1 MNAKATLLFT
11 EEDGHAAVRV
21 GVRDAALIGRWA
33 TLKVVRTAKVKRSSG
48 VDHEQV
54 LLERRFQIERDARS
68 FALPPDP
75 GRRWVY
81 RGKHLDLRVT
91 ATLVVDDSVL
101 LDTRVVAEAS
111 QPMFPGPLAAE
122 SSRRQADPSDHFSLL
137 ANLKAVPWRNRVMA
151 IALLVVG
158 IPLVLA
164 NTVLGWNDQYA
175 APGATAFY
183 DHRDSDGDSQSP
195 LVNALLVSGGLGFA
209 LWMALRSQLR
219 RYMQVEVVGSRVP
232 KWIEPGTRLAVRDI
246 VRGKARVPL
255 EDCLLRVVAFNR
267 EKGQYRHRSKNRTE
281 TREFAEIVRAA
292 VLFEQRLP
300 HVPAG
305 AQVGE
310 WIDGEVDFAP
320 LFTRLHPPVTIGQ
333 HHGIDIRWEVQLVHP
348 RFVDQELELPEVGF
362 RFPVAVRTAPPATDA
377 PADASDAADASTAT
391 PPGIA

>member
-1 MNAKATLLFT
+1 MNAKATLLFV
-11 EEDGHAAVRV
+11 EEDGHAAVRI
-21 GVRDAALIGRWA
+21 GVRGPALIGRWA
-33 TLKVVRTAKVKRSSG
+33 TLKVVREAKVKRSSG

-101 LDTRVVAEAS
+101 RDTKVVVEAS
-111 QPMFPGPLAAE
+111 QPMFPGPLAPE
-122 SSRRQADPSDHFSLL
+122 SSRRQADPADRFSLF
-137 ANLKAVPWRNRVMA
+137 ANLKAVPWRNRIMA

-164 NTVLGWNDQYA
+164 NAVLGWNDQYA
-175 APGATAFY
+175 APGRTTFY

-195 LVNALLVSGGLGFA
+195 LVNALMVSGGLGFA
-209 LWMALRSQLR
+209 LWLALRSQLR
-219 RYMQVEVVGSRVP
+219 RYMEIEVFASRVP
-232 KWIEPGTRLAVRDI
+232 KWIEPGTRLEVRDL
-246 VRGKARVPL
+246 VRGKVRVPL
-255 EDCLLRVVAFNR
+255 QDCLLRVVAFNR
-267 EKGQYRHRSKNRTE
+267 EKGQVKQRSKDKTE
-281 TREFAEIVRAA
+281 IRPFAEIVRAV

-305 AQVGE
+305 SQLGG
-310 WIDGEVDFAP
+310 WIEGEVDFAP
-320 LFTRLHPPVTIGQ
+320 LFTRLHPPVTMGQ

-348 RFVDQELELPEVGF
+348 RFVDQELELPDVGF
-362 RFPVAVRTAPPATDA
+362 RFPAAVREVPPDA
-377 PADASDAADASTAT
+377 KPGQGAAQA
-391 PPGIA
+391 

>member
-1 MNAKATLLFT
+1 MNAKATLLFV
-11 EEDGHAAVRV
+11 EEDGHAAVRI
-21 GVRDAALIGRWA
+21 GVRDPSLVGRPA
-33 TLKVVRTAKVKRSSG
+33 TLRVVREAKVKRSSG

-54 LLERRFQIERDARS
+54 LLERRFQLERDARS

-91 ATLVVDDSVL
+91 ATLVVDDSAL
-101 LDTRVVAEAS
+101 RDTKVVVEAS
-111 QPMFPGPLAAE
+111 QPMFPGPLAPE
-122 SSRRQADPSDHFSLL
+122 SSRRQADPADRFSLFE
-137 ANLKAVPWRNRVMA
+137 NLKAVPWRNRIMA

-164 NTVLGWNDQYA
+164 NTALGWNDQYA
-175 APGATAFY
+175 APGRTTFY

-209 LWMALRSQLR
+209 LWMALRAQLR
-219 RYMQVEVVGSRVP
+219 RYMQIEVAGSRVP
-232 KWIEPGTRLAVRDI
+232 KWIEPGTRLAVRDL

-255 EDCLLRVVAFNR
+255 QDCLLRVVAFNR
-267 EKGQYRHRSKNRTE
+267 EKGQVRQRSKDRTE
-281 TREFAEIVRAA
+281 IRPFTEIVRAV

-305 AQVGE
+305 SPLGQ

-320 LFTRLHPPVTIGQ
+320 LFTRLHPPVTIGP
-333 HHGIDIRWEVQLVHP
+333 HHGIDIRWELQLVHP
-348 RFVDQELELPEVGF
+348 QFVDQEIELPEVGF
-362 RFPVAVRTAPPATDA
+362 RFPVAVREPSPPPIDDSSQA
-377 PADASDAADASTAT
+377 
-391 PPGIA
+391 